1 MSLYPHYNCSLVIHK
16 SCCSAAVLQVTVGAA
31 YFYIHSSTARGA
43 ELMRDDSHCLVTSWP
58 APAPGDVIL
67 INTGKLPPRW
77 VGKWPPAE
85 AAALWSAV
93 HNPNL
98 EIQSTIKPLKPSK
111 HGHGQVDIYWPCFL
125 YILCWVVDIILLLNC
140 SDKIAMG
147 RFLINWLVNKSN
159 S

>member
-16 SCCSAAVLQVTVGAA
+16 SCCSAAVLQVTVKVQHISIFTA
-31 YFYIHSSTARGA
+31 HSSGCGANERWLALPGDQVTRG
-43 ELMRDDSHCLVTSWP
+43 
-58 APAPGDVIL
+58 PAPGDVIL

-111 HGHGQVDIYWPCFL
+111 PGHVDIYWPYINIHIIYRVSHITGPTLFL
-125 YILCWVVDIILLLNC
+125 LFSRVLEHMQRNF
-140 SDKIAMG
+140 S
-147 RFLINWLVNKSN
+147 
-159 S
+159 